1 MKIPKEVLKNLA
13 IGLGMAASAVTG
25 YTVRGVGLKREE
37 DSLKREREELAK
49 REQKLEEKKKIF
61 YDSAEK
67 RRKELED
74 SAEKRRKELEKMRNE
89 MFDYFA
95 SQSSQNSEAKKQAD

>member
-67 RRKELED
+67 RRKELE
-74 SAEKRRKELEKMRNE
+74 KMRNE